1 MQWPL
6 NLKRHSMILDK
17 TTILSLYAFAAMGA
31 LYGFDLP
38 FGEII
43 RLLVI
48 GVGLVWLVVVRD
60 VATTWKSENIQLL
73 YFLVYVFI

>member
-1 MQWPL
+1 MMRTAL
-6 NLKRHSMILDK
+6 TGL
-17 TTILSLYAFAAMGA
+17 TVLSLYAFAAMGA

-48 GVGLVWLVVVRD
+48 GVGLVSLVVVRD